1 MNPKIVGTHKHPTG
15 QLLNISMAFGVN
27 KHNWQRS
34 AKRIND
40 VVEQIPSVKRI
51 VPDDEAPK
59 VTKDEK
65 RTARLTNHFKDSR
78 YIWANSDFNLPGG
91 FLSRELKVMANAVRY
106 DYLLDASTMDRT
118 MAAIEQIL
126 TQEILGG
133 SDFWT
138 TRFFMNPFVESAVED
153 GTTDSFDSAVR
164 IAEGSPVEQNLS
176 LLTAQ
181 QQLQTPVYA
190 DRLRL
195 VNGRVFELMKG
206 LTADMKSQLRLTL
219 TEGVARG
226 VGIRDLKGMIN
237 KRLSVGM
244 VRAERIARTEI
255 NNAYRGAY
263 MDEAKD
269 LNETALKDD
278 DWQIMQV
285 HRSALSPTTRSKHA
299 ARHGTIH
306 TIQEQKDW
314 WAKNANSINCLCSTL
329 DVLVNKK
336 TGEVLQHKM
345 IDNMLKQKKQWAKQS

>member
-1 MNPKIVGTHKHPTG
+1 MPNPIRVGSHKFPTG
-15 QLLNISMAFGVN
+15 QRLNVSMAFGVN

-78 YIWANSDFNLPGG
+78 YIWANSDFDLPDGL
-91 FLSRELKVMANAVRY
+91 LSRELKVMTNAVRY

-118 MAAIEQIL
+118 MSAIEQIL

-133 SDFWT
+133 ADFWT
-138 TRFFMNPFVESAVED
+138 TRFFMNPFIESAVED
-153 GTTDSFDSAVR
+153 GATDSFESAVL

-181 QQLQTPVYA
+181 QQLQSPVYA

-244 VRAERIARTEI
+244 VRSERIARTEI
-255 NNAYRGAY
+255 NRAYTDAY
-263 MDEAKD
+263 MNESED
-269 LNETALKDD
+269 LNNTALKDD
-278 DWQIMQV
+278 DWQIRQC
-285 HRSALSPTTRSKHA
+285 HRSALSATTRKTHA
-299 ARHGTIH
+299 ARHGTVS
-306 TIQEQKDW
+306 TVAEQNEW
-314 WAKNANSINCLCSTL
+314 WAKNGRINCLCATL
-329 DVLVNKK
+329 DVLYN
-336 TGEVLQHKM
+336 TNTHEILQQKM
-345 IDNMLKQKKQWAKQS
+345 IDNMQEQKSEWFPSK